1 MVTGLNLTPAGMT
14 PTGTELYY
22 LNMGPQHPSTHGVF
36 RVILELDGET
46 VVRAIPVMGY
56 LHRGLEKLAES
67 RTYPQ
72 FIPYTDRLDYVAS
85 MCNNL
90 AYCQTIEKLAGVEVP
105 ERAEYIRVMMA
116 ELNRIAS
123 HMLFIGATALDFG
136 GATGMMY
143 TFRDRERILDL
154 FNLICGSRLTYSY
167 IRIGGVAADVT
178 PEFVELLQKFLADL
192 PDMLYEY
199 NRLINGNEIFQ
210 HRLKGMSIV
219 SAETLASLGVTGPVL
234 RAAGVP
240 YDLRVKKPYSVY
252 NRFEFA
258 IPTGTVGDNWDRYM
272 VRYQEISESA
282 KIIKQALEGL
292 PEGPFMAKAAKII
305 KPPVGEVYHANET
318 PRGEL
323 GFYAV
328 SDGSTKP
335 YRLHVRRPTFYN
347 LGSVDALCRGMK
359 ISDVV
364 AVLAV
369 LDPCMGEADA

>member
-1 MVTGLNLTPAGMT
+1 MATGLNLTPAGMT

-36 RVILELDGET
+36 RVVLELDGET

-90 AYCQTIEKLAGVEVP
+90 AYCQTIEKLAGIEVP

-154 FNLICGSRLTYSY
+154 FNLVCGSRLTYSY
-167 IRIGGVAADVT
+167 VRIGGVMADIST
-178 PEFVELLQKFLADL
+178 EFVELLQKFLADL

-219 SAETLASLGVTGPVL
+219 SADTLVSLGVTGPVL

-240 YDLRVKKPYSVY
+240 YDLRLKKPYSVY
-252 NRFEFA
+252 NRFEFD

-292 PEGPFMAKAAKII
+292 PEGPFMAKTAKII

-323 GFYAV
+323 GFYVV

-347 LGSVDALCRGMK
+347 LGSVDELCRGMK